1 MSAVGGDAAIA
12 VDADEDARVLRAR
25 ESLGVSETSPLLP
38 APADEEPE
46 FNDSLNKPWLGSPEF
61 DAKPSWRRP
70 NVFYL
75 IPPTALFTFA
85 FGGAAVPK
93 INLVLSIVC
102 RDYFADQ
109 KAKDPAFTYLPVIFG
124 GENDQCRIPQVQSN
138 AAQILLYVNLISG
151 FLSALAS
158 PRLGDLSDRYGR
170 IPLMSLCVVG
180 TLVSEVFVTFI
191 AAYPEHASIN
201 WLLVAAF
208 VDGLCGSFT
217 LALSLVHSYGADCT
231 SPERRNVVF
240 GYIHATL
247 FTGIALGPFLFG
259 LLIKHTGKILD
270 IFLAVLVCH
279 GIYLLTLF
287 FLIPESLSKER
298 QIIARTKHLAKS
310 QEGETTFKQNILRE
324 LHPYNIFKPLTILW
338 PKPSPSQSSPEQR
351 VLFRKLRKNL
361 VLIAAIDTL
370 MFGIGL
376 GTVQIIILY
385 AEFVFGW
392 GTYESSVFVS
402 VTNGGRV
409 VTLLVILPTIT
420 RLIRGPI
427 RGNQTNSGSDWL
439 DISLIRLAILIDLLG
454 YIGYASVKTG
464 GLFTLSAL
472 VASIGGIGP
481 PSLQSSLT
489 KHVPPSQTGR
499 ILGAMGLLHALARVV
514 SPVIF
519 NGIYSVTVGTFTQA
533 VFVCLASVFGLAAI
547 LSWFIE
553 PSVHLP
559 ESPPSSPSEAE
570 DNTTI
575 HA

>member
-1 MSAVGGDAAIA
+1 M
-12 VDADEDARVLRAR
+12 
-25 ESLGVSETSPLLP
+25 
-38 APADEEPE
+38 
-46 FNDSLNKPWLGSPEF
+46 
-61 DAKPSWRRP
+61 
-70 NVFYL
+70 
-75 IPPTALFTFA
+75 
-85 FGGAAVPK
+85 
-93 INLVLSIVC
+93 C

-109 KAKDPAFTYLPVIFG
+109 KAKDPTFTYLPVIFG

-151 FLSALAS
+151 FLSALVS

-170 IPLMSLCVVG
+170 VPLMSLCVAG
-180 TLVSEVFVTFI
+180 TLISELFVTFI
-191 AAYPEHASIN
+191 AAYPDHASIN

-247 FTGIALGPFLFG
+247 FSGIALGPFLFG

-270 IFLAVLVCH
+270 VFLTVLVLH
-279 GIYLLTLF
+279 GIYLFTLL

-298 QIIARTKHLAKS
+298 QNLARTKHHAKP
-310 QEGETTFKQNILRE
+310 QRGNTNFKQNFLRE
-324 LHPYNIFKPLTILW
+324 LHPSSIFKPLAILW
-338 PKPSPSQSSPEQR
+338 PKPGPLQSTPENR
-351 VLFRKLRKNL
+351 ALFKKLRKNL

-370 MFGIGL
+370 MFGVGL

-385 AEFVFGW
+385 AEYVFGW
-392 GTYESSVFVS
+392 GNYESSVFVS
-402 VTNGGRV
+402 ITNSGRV
-409 VTLLVILPTIT
+409 ITLLLILPGIT
-420 RLIRGPI
+420 RYIRGPT
-427 RGNQTNSGSDWL
+427 RGNQANSGSDWL

-454 YIGYASVKTG
+454 YIGYAVSKTG
-464 GLFTLSAL
+464 GIFTLSAL

-519 NGIYSVTVGTFTQA
+519 NGIYSVTVGNFTQA

-547 LSWFIE
+547 LSWFIV
-553 PSVHLP
+553 PSGKPYL
-559 ESPPSSPSEAE
+559 
-570 DNTTI
+570 I
-575 HA
+575 

>member
-12 VDADEDARVLRAR
+12 VDVDQDALVMREE
-25 ESLGVSETSPLLP
+25 ESLGASETSPLLP
-38 APADEEPE
+38 ASEVVEPE
-46 FNDSLNKPWLGSPEF
+46 FNNNLHKPWLGSPEF
-61 DAKPSWRRP
+61 DAKPWWRRP
-70 NVFYL
+70 NVWYL

-85 FGGAAVPK
+85 VGGAAVPK

-109 KAKDPAFTYLPVIFG
+109 KAKDPTFTYLPVIFG
-124 GENDQCRIPQVQSN
+124 AENDQCRISQVQSN

-151 FLSALAS
+151 FLSALVS

-170 IPLMSLCVVG
+170 MPLMSLCVAG
-180 TLVSEVFVTFI
+180 TLTSEVFVTFI
-191 AAYPEHASIN
+191 AAYPDHASIN

-208 VDGLCGSFT
+208 VDGK
-217 LALSLVHSYGADCT
+217 V
-231 SPERRNVVF
+231 
-240 GYIHATL
+240 
-247 FTGIALGPFLFG
+247 
-259 LLIKHTGKILD
+259 LD
-270 IFLAVLVCH
+270 VFLAVLVLH
-279 GIYLLTLF
+279 GIYLFTLL

-298 QIIARTKHLAKS
+298 QNIARTKHLAKP
-310 QEGETTFKQNILRE
+310 QEGDTNFTQTFLRE
-324 LHPYNIFKPLTILW
+324 LHPSNIFKPLAILW
-338 PKPSPSQSSPEQR
+338 PKPSPSQSSPENR
-351 VLFRKLRKNL
+351 ALFRKLRKNL

-370 MFGIGL
+370 MFGVGL
-376 GTVQIIILY
+376 GTMQIIILY
-385 AEFVFGW
+385 AEYVFGW
-392 GTYESSVFVS
+392 GNYESSVFIS

-409 VTLLVILPTIT
+409 ITLLVILPSIT
-420 RLIRGPI
+420 RLIRGPT
-427 RGNQTNSGSDWL
+427 RDNQVNSGSDWL

-454 YIGYASVKTG
+454 YIGYAVSKTG
-464 GLFTLSAL
+464 GIFTLSAL

-519 NGIYSVTVGTFTQA
+519 NGIYSVTVGTFTQT
-533 VFVCLASVFGLAAI
+533 VFVCLASVFGLAAF
-547 LSWFIE
+547 LSWFII
-553 PSVHLP
+553 PNVHLP

-575 HA
+575 DA

>member
-1 MSAVGGDAAIA
+1 
-12 VDADEDARVLRAR
+12 
-25 ESLGVSETSPLLP
+25 
-38 APADEEPE
+38 
-46 FNDSLNKPWLGSPEF
+46 
-61 DAKPSWRRP
+61 
-70 NVFYL
+70 L

-85 FGGAAVPK
+85 VGGSVVPK

-109 KAKDPAFTYLPVIFG
+109 KAKDPTFTYLPVIFG
-124 GENDQCRIPQVQSN
+124 EENDQCRIPQVQSN

-151 FLSALAS
+151 FLSALVS

-170 IPLMSLCVVG
+170 MPLMSLCVAG
-180 TLVSEVFVTFI
+180 TLISEVFVTFI
-191 AAYPEHASIN
+191 AAYPDHASVN

-247 FTGIALGPFLFG
+247 FTGIALGPYLFG
-259 LLIKHTGKILD
+259 LLIKHTGKVLD
-270 IFLAVLVCH
+270 VFLAVLVLH
-279 GIYLLTLF
+279 GIYLFTLF

-298 QIIARTKHLAKS
+298 QNIARTKHLAKP
-310 QEGETTFKQNILRE
+310 QEGDANFQRNFLRE
-324 LHPYNIFKPLTILW
+324 LHPYNIFKPLAILW
-338 PKPSPSQSSPEQR
+338 PKPSPSQSSPEKR
-351 VLFRKLRKNL
+351 ALFRKLRKNL

-370 MFGIGL
+370 MFGVGL

-385 AEFVFGW
+385 AEYVFGW
-392 GTYESSVFVS
+392 GNYESSVFIS
-402 VTNGGRV
+402 VVNGGRV
-409 VTLLVILPTIT
+409 ITLLVILPGIT
-420 RLIRGPI
+420 RLIRGPT
-427 RGNQTNSGSDWL
+427 RGNQVNSGSDWL
-439 DISLIRLAILIDLLG
+439 DISLIRLAIFIDLLG
-454 YIGYASVKTG
+454 YIGYAVSKTG
-464 GLFTLSAL
+464 GIFTLSAL

-533 VFVCLASVFGLAAI
+533 VFVCLASVFGLAAF
-547 LSWFIE
+547 LSWFII
-553 PSVHLP
+553 PNGKSYSHQIP
-559 ESPPSSPSEAE
+559 HQ
-570 DNTTI
+570 NTKYTSQYICRSLFRLVRRKRKTI
-575 HA
+575 PR